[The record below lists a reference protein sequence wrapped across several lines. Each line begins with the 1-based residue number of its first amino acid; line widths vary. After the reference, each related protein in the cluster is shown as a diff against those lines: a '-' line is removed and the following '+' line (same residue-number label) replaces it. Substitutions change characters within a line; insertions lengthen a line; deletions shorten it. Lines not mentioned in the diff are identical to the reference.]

1 MSNTLKDMD
10 IKSHAYYFF
19 DNIINATN
27 FDPNKIK
34 IDEKSKIF
42 LFINKNILIYYIG
55 YVTIK
60 DLKYAEMNSVNPLYL
75 IINKVNG
82 YFEEIIENIYLTLV
96 STNESRKIKTKKI
109 TNHV

>member
-19 DNIINATN
+19 DNIINVTN

-42 LFINKNILIYYIG
+42 LF
-55 YVTIK
+55 T
-60 DLKYAEMNSVNPLYL
+60 
-75 IINKVNG
+75 
-82 YFEEIIENIYLTLV
+82 TLDMRR
-96 STNESRKIKTKKI
+96 SKI
-109 TNHV
+109 